1 MRIATSTNL
10 ISFNRDGSKT
20 EMVHLLGLY
29 AKEGF
34 KVLDLNLCEMLN
46 PQGSLAGSEWKH
58 YVGKLKEL
66 KSQHALTFNQAHA
79 PYAADGHILDEL
91 LQRSMDICQ
100 QLGIPLLVVH
110 PTKGGAEQNLKAY
123 KSYVHTAEQKNII
136 LAFENMNA
144 DDEMTE
150 IGNLIEL
157 VQTFNSPS
165 VGICYDTGH
174 AHQRGRDLAEDIHLM
189 GSCLVATHIADNKGN
204 EDEHLLPF
212 YGTIDWDAVIK
223 ALVAIRYAGDL
234 TYECMFFNQYLPL
247 ELKLQAL
254 RQARVVG
261 EYLLTKAL

>member
-1 MRIATSTNL
+1 VRIATSTNL
-10 ISFNRDGSKT
+10 ISFNRDRSKT
-20 EMVHLLGLY
+20 EMIHLLGLY

-46 PQGSLAGSEWKH
+46 PQGNLAGSDWKH

-66 KSQHALTFNQAHA
+66 KSQHSLTFNQAHA
-79 PYAADGHILDEL
+79 PYASDGHILDEL
-91 LQRSMDICQ
+91 LNRCLDICQ

-110 PTKGGAEQNLKAY
+110 PTKGGVQQNLGAY
-123 KSYVHTAEQKNII
+123 ESYVHSAEQKNII
-136 LAFENMNA
+136 LAFENLNA

-150 IGNLIEL
+150 ITEL
-157 VQTFNSPS
+157 VELVKAFNSPS

-174 AHQRGRDLAEDIHLM
+174 AHLRGHDLALDIHVM
-189 GSCLVATHIADNKGN
+189 GSYLVATHIADNKGK

-212 YGTIDWDAVIK
+212 YGTIDWDAVVR
-223 ALVAIRYAGDL
+223 ALVEIKYAGDL
-234 TYECMFFNQYLPL
+234 TYECMFFNQHLPL

-261 EYLLTKAL
+261 EYLLTRAL